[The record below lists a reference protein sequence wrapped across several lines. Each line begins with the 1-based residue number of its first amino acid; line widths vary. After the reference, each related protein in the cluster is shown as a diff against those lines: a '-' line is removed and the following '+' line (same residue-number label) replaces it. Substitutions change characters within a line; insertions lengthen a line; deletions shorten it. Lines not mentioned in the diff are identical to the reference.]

1 MNDDIDR
8 RLDRLD
14 ELADTAETALRDLRA
29 EIAMLHA
36 VRLNT
41 AVRDQRRSRIGD
53 VAPITPENGG
63 GGSAATPLSH
73 PHAGAGP
80 DAA

>member
-1 MNDDIDR
+1 MSDDYDR

-14 ELADTAETALRDLRA
+14 QLADTAENALRDLRA

-41 AVRDQRRSRIGD
+41 AVGDHRLGRVAD
-53 VAPITPENGG
+53 VA
-63 GGSAATPLSH
+63 PLSH
-73 PHAGAGP
+73 PNAGAGP

>member
-14 ELADTAETALRDLRA
+14 QLADTAENALRDLRA

-41 AVRDQRRSRIGD
+41 AVGEQRRSRIAD
-53 VAPITPENGG
+53 VA
-63 GGSAATPLSH
+63 PLSH